1 MKIQLD
7 SDNVPGPYLFSKCT
21 PNFGAGQKN
30 NLCHGPVAQVRMAPM
45 YILVHKYNE
54 VCLLSDF
61 NYFLYWNIDEK
72 NWFAVWFG
80 EGYYNIILKICKW
93 MSIFRVRISEC
104 RMNIR
109 KKTKDLISF
118 FLYHIENLY
127 LLTYLVSL
135 EPS

>member
-1 MKIQLD
+1 
-7 SDNVPGPYLFSKCT
+7 
-21 PNFGAGQKN
+21 
-30 NLCHGPVAQVRMAPM
+30 
-45 YILVHKYNE
+45 
-54 VCLLSDF
+54 
-61 NYFLYWNIDEK
+61 
-72 NWFAVWFG
+72 
-80 EGYYNIILKICKW
+80 

-135 EPS
+135 EPSQYLSILLGYQLWKVPLL